1 MKKRLPLITLRPLAW
16 ILFLLITAS
25 GYAQESLIQ
34 GLVIDENGEPL
45 IGVSIQDQKTQKGT
59 ISDIDGKFSLEARIG
74 NMLKISYI
82 GYRTVTLAAAKD
94 MRVVMSEDNMKLD
107 EVVVV
112 GYGVQKKVN
121 LTGAVASV
129 KSDEILK
136 AQSANTSNALIGQ
149 IPGLIAKQTT
159 GEPGLD
165 GSQIYIRGVATFQ
178 GGTSP
183 TYIIDGIERQAEDFA
198 RIDPN
203 EIESLNVLKD
213 AASAA
218 IFGMRGA
225 NGVILVTTKRG
236 NTGKVHVKY
245 SGNVSIQKPTSLPE
259 FANSTDY
266 ARMKNIYMGNTI
278 YTDEEIR
285 KFADGSDPERY
296 PNTDWYKEMLSKN
309 AVQHQHN
316 ITVDGGR
323 DNIKFFT
330 SFGYV
335 HQDGLWDNLNY
346 ERYSLRSNIDVKI
359 TSTTQLSVDASGRV
373 EYRHGSPQSSTN
385 VFQQLIRN
393 TPVLLAKYDNGLYT
407 VPDATHPNIMAQTS
421 KQRCCHNRHQSCNCN
436 GQTAHRAFNITHFH
450 CFCRTYRMCRRTD
463 CDSLCHRLLNTEHL
477 TDKFRH
483 HITKYTGNN
492 NDGNRNRYNTAEF
505 FRYTHADCRGN
516 GVNRI

>member
-183 TYIIDGIERQAEDFA
+183 TYIIDGIERQADITFFRHALTVKSCYLLLHSAVRVRYDEGRIAFRGVVA
-198 RIDPN
+198 RRRIDIGGNFQPVQVVGN
-203 EIESLNVLKD
+203 GADIHLARN
-213 AASAA
+213 
-218 IFGMRGA
+218 IFGNGIGIDQSPRVTVVALEGRHICRG
-225 NGVILVTTKRG
+225 
-236 NTGKVHVKY
+236 
-245 SGNVSIQKPTSLPE
+245 E
-259 FANSTDY
+259 CF
-266 ARMKNIYMGNTI
+266 
-278 YTDEEIR
+278 
-285 KFADGSDPERY
+285 
-296 PNTDWYKEMLSKN
+296 
-309 AVQHQHN
+309 
-316 ITVDGGR
+316 
-323 DNIKFFT
+323 
-330 SFGYV
+330 
-335 HQDGLWDNLNY
+335 
-346 ERYSLRSNIDVKI
+346 
-359 TSTTQLSVDASGRV
+359 
-373 EYRHGSPQSSTN
+373 
-385 VFQQLIRN
+385 
-393 TPVLLAKYDNGLYT
+393 VL
-407 VPDATHPNIMAQTS
+407 
-421 KQRCCHNRHQSCNCN
+421 
-436 GQTAHRAFNITHFH
+436 FH
-450 CFCRTYRMCRRTD
+450 CL
-463 CDSLCHRLLNTEHL
+463 LC
-477 TDKFRH
+477 
-483 HITKYTGNN
+483 
-492 NDGNRNRYNTAEF
+492 
-505 FRYTHADCRGN
+505 
-516 GVNRI
+516 V

>member
-59 ISDIDGKFSLEARIG
+59 ISDIDGKFSLETRIG

-316 ITVDGGR
+316 ITVDGQFSGSGFIEMTKEIGGTDGCIKKSGLPGGTTMNDGGHHQMSQIVGFKVQAIGKGAFLIFGSYLGS
-323 DNIKFFT
+323 DNCLLMRLFQSMSIDSFIKLF
-330 SFGYV
+330 
-335 HQDGLWDNLNY
+335 DNN
-346 ERYSLRSNIDVKI
+346 RGMDISICSLS
-359 TSTTQLSVDASGRV
+359 LYDASN
-373 EYRHGSPQSSTN
+373 E
-385 VFQQLIRN
+385 
-393 TPVLLAKYDNGLYT
+393 T
-407 VPDATHPNIMAQTS
+407 VH
-421 KQRCCHNRHQSCNCN
+421 
-436 GQTAHRAFNITHFH
+436 
-450 CFCRTYRMCRRTD
+450 
-463 CDSLCHRLLNTEHL
+463 
-477 TDKFRH
+477 
-483 HITKYTGNN
+483 
-492 NDGNRNRYNTAEF
+492 
-505 FRYTHADCRGN
+505 
-516 GVNRI
+516 